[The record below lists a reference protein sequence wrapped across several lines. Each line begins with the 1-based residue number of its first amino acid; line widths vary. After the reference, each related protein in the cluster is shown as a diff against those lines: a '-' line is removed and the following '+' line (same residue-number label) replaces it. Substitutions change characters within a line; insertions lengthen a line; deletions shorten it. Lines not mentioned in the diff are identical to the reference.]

1 MWKFFSQQVI
11 ITTNSNRLL
20 MSLIKN
26 TSQEGVREWFHYFWT
41 NCFHSSVHITSWIFV
56 TTPENFLTE
65 KLLWLCWTNGI
76 FLIFDSTITEKMF
89 IFSIFSLFFWIICSN
104 FNDFFTRKI
113 LNEQNTFVTYV
124 CRVLQTNL
132 SLTCSIKYTCSKS
145 SLHYNLYKIWS
156 SEFCAVSFSREFA
169 ILVTVIKAISALDCS
184 WTWLFSDAICSIKR
198 AISWFEW
205 LGEWSCAVAHEFYL
219 EVRLSLQS
227 TKTTDNWMV

>member
-1 MWKFFSQQVI
+1 MKHTSTEGISVDGMHTEDLGRQWSYHNIISIGNPSHWSWPWHRTVCWCPSIKDVSQA
-11 ITTNSNRLL
+11 
-20 MSLIKN
+20 
-26 TSQEGVREWFHYFWT
+26 GVREWFHYFWT

-132 SLTCSIKYTCSKS
+132 SLTCSIT
-145 SLHYNLYKIWS
+145 
-156 SEFCAVSFSREFA
+156 
-169 ILVTVIKAISALDCS
+169 
-184 WTWLFSDAICSIKR
+184 
-198 AISWFEW
+198 
-205 LGEWSCAVAHEFYL
+205 
-219 EVRLSLQS
+219 
-227 TKTTDNWMV
+227 